1 MLSSCCMLLVLT
13 DSSFLKPIVE
23 YRPGT
28 AYSWSHGDSFRRT
41 VHGTSPTLHAA
52 ISVRNFDNSTIEHKY
67 RVTAHMSAQTA
78 ASALVTVQLKR
89 NNIFQI
95 TKVHFFPH
103 KILPTSKTAPPDT
116 IDKIITGTA
125 MRISFCTP
133 EREVKVL
140 QPVKFMAK

>member
-1 MLSSCCMLLVLT
+1 LVLT

-52 ISVRNFDNSTIEHKY
+52 ISVENFDNSTIERKY

-78 ASALVTVQLKR
+78 ARTLVTVQLKR

-103 KILPTSKTAPPDT
+103 KILPTSKTTPPDT

-125 MRISFCTP
+125 MRISFSTP